1 MKKPLGI
8 ALSLALLLSAASLS
22 ALEAPEMAGP
32 VNDLAGIMTAESRQS
47 LAEYLSAVNSQTG
60 VQVGVLTVP
69 SLEGDSIEAFSMRTA
84 EKWKLGQKGKDNG
97 ALLVVAAR
105 DRAVRIE
112 VGYGLEAELTDMKC
126 GLIIRSVIAPA
137 FRGGDYS
144 RGITDG
150 VRNIVGIATGNAEIV
165 SEKVRNPEPSPDKSG
180 PATSAV
186 FIVVF
191 LIFLL
196 LGLRRRR
203 SGFGSF
209 IAGAL
214 LSEAFRGGS
223 RNDRWHDRSGG
234 FGGGGFS
241 GGGGFGG
248 GGGFSG
254 GGGGFG
260 GGGASGGW

>member
-1 MKKPLGI
+1 V
-8 ALSLALLLSAASLS
+8 ALSLALLFSAASLS

-47 LAEYLSAVNSQTG
+47 LVEYLSAVNSQTG

-69 SLEGDSIEAFSMRTA
+69 SLQGDSIEAFSMRTA

-105 DRAVRIE
+105 DKALRIE
-112 VGYGLEAELTDMKC
+112 VGYGLEPELTDVKC

-137 FRGGDYS
+137 FRDGDYS
-144 RGITDG
+144 RGITEG

-165 SEKVRNPEPSPDKSG
+165 SEKVRNPERSSDNSSP
-180 PATSAV
+180 AASAV
-186 FIVVF
+186 FIVFF
-191 LIFLL
+191 LLFIL

-214 LSEAFRGGS
+214 LSDAFRGGS
-223 RNDRWHDRSGG
+223 RNDRWHGGSGG
-234 FGGGGFS
+234 FGGGGGFS

>member
-1 MKKPLGI
+1 MKKPIGI
-8 ALSLALLLSAASLS
+8 ALSLALFLSAAGLS

-97 ALLVVAAR
+97 ALLVVAAQ
-105 DRAVRIE
+105 DRALRIE
-112 VGYGLEAELTDMKC
+112 VGYGLESELTDMKC
-126 GLIIRSVIAPA
+126 GLIIRSVITPA

-165 SEKVRNPEPSPDKSG
+165 SEKVRNPEPSSDNSS
-180 PATSAV
+180 PATSIA
-186 FIVVF
+186 F
-191 LIFLL
+191 LVIFLVFLL
-196 LGLRRRR
+196 LGLGRRR

-214 LSEAFRGGS
+214 LSDAFRGGS
-223 RNDRWHDRSGG
+223 RSDWRGRSGG
-234 FGGGGFS
+234 LGGGGGFS
-241 GGGGFGG
+241 GGGFGG

>member
-1 MKKPLGI
+1 MKKPSGI
-8 ALSLALLLSAASLS
+8 ALSIALLLSAASLS

-32 VNDLAGIMTAESRQS
+32 VNDLAGIMTTESRQS
-47 LAEYLSAVNSQTG
+47 LTEYLSAVNSQTG

-97 ALLVVAAR
+97 ALLVVAAQ
-105 DRAVRIE
+105 DKALRIE
-112 VGYGLEAELTDMKC
+112 VGYGLESELTDMKC
-126 GLIIRSVIAPA
+126 GLIIRSVITPA

-144 RGITDG
+144 KGITEG

-165 SEKVRNPEPSPDKSG
+165 SDKVLKPEPSSDSSSQV
-180 PATSAV
+180 TSV
-186 FIVVF
+186 FFIVIFIV
-191 LIFLL
+191 FLL

-209 IAGAL
+209 IAGAV
-214 LSEAFRGGS
+214 LSDVLRGGS
-223 RNDRWHDRSGG
+223 RNDWRGRSGG
-234 FGGGGFS
+234 FGGGGGFS